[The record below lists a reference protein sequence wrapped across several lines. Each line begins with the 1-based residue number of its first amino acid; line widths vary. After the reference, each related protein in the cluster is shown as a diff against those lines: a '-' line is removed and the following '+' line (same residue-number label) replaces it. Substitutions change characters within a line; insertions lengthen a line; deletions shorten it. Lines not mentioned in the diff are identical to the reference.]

1 MNEWN
6 EAGLDSVRSKT
17 ESCLVCDITLLRL
30 VAVAGVAIV
39 ATASF
44 GQDADLTPGPIE
56 SSDFEALKEASPF
69 GRVLDPAEVYVLRGV
84 ASFDDI
90 QMATV
95 YNRQTKK
102 TVIVTPEKKT
112 DEGLQLVEV
121 SQPPSAPEYAL
132 AAVSARI
139 SFAGDEVE
147 LRYEKSQI
155 SPQTRPGGGGDG
167 RSDGRGDGHGKGD
180 DGKRKGPSKED
191 IARYRALPQEKQQ
204 KLREYIGH
212 VMRSY
217 PNISREERGNMI
229 RGAMIRLTD
238 GRDLDVPKPPEKK

>member
-1 MNEWN
+1 MMEQQ
-6 EAGLDSVRSKT
+6 EARLNPVRSKT
-17 ESCLVCDITLLRL
+17 QPCLVRDLTLLRL

-39 ATASF
+39 ATTSF
-44 GQDADLTPGPIE
+44 GQDADLTPGSIE
-56 SSDFEALKEASPF
+56 SSDFEALKESSPF

-102 TVIVTPEKKT
+102 TVLVTPEKKT

-147 LRYEKSQI
+147 LRYEESQI
-155 SPQTRPGGGGDG
+155 SPQPRPGGGGDG
-167 RSDGRGDGHGKGD
+167 RRDGHGKGD

>member
-6 EAGLDSVRSKT
+6 EARLNPVRSKT
-17 ESCLVCDITLLRL
+17 QPCLVRDLTLLSL
-30 VAVAGVAIV
+30 VAVSGVAIV

-44 GQDADLTPGPIE
+44 GQGADLTPGPVE
-56 SSDFEALKEASPF
+56 SSDFEALKAASPF

-102 TVIVTPEKKT
+102 TVLVTPEKKT
-112 DEGLQLVEV
+112 EEGLQLVEV
-121 SQPPSAPEYAL
+121 SQPPSAPGYAL

-147 LRYEKSQI
+147 LRFGESQI
-155 SPQTRPGGGGDG
+155 SPQSRPGGGGDG
-167 RSDGRGDGHGKGD
+167 RRDGHGKGD

>member
-6 EAGLDSVRSKT
+6 EARLNPVRSKT

-95 YNRQTKK
+95 YNRQTEK
-102 TVIVTPEKKT
+102 TVLVTPEKET
-112 DEGLQLVEV
+112 EEGLQLVEV

-147 LRYEKSQI
+147 LRYEESQI
-155 SPQTRPGGGGDG
+155 LPQPRPDGGGDG
-167 RSDGRGDGHGKGD
+167 RRNEHGKGD

-191 IARYRALPQEKQQ
+191 VARYRALPQEKQQ

-238 GRDLDVPKPPEKK
+238 GQDLDVPKPPEKK

>member
-6 EAGLDSVRSKT
+6 EARFTPVRSKT
-17 ESCLVCDITLLRL
+17 QPCLVRDLTLLSL
-30 VAVAGVAIV
+30 VAVSGVVIV

-44 GQDADLTPGPIE
+44 GQGADLTPGPVE

-102 TVIVTPEKKT
+102 TVLVTPEKKT

-147 LRYEKSQI
+147 LRYEESQI
-155 SPQTRPGGGGDG
+155 SPQTRPGGGG
-167 RSDGRGDGHGKGD
+167 DGRGDGHGKGD

-238 GRDLDVPKPPEKK
+238 GRDLDVQKPPEKK

>member
-1 MNEWN
+1 
-6 EAGLDSVRSKT
+6 LVRD
-17 ESCLVCDITLLRL
+17 LTLLSL
-30 VAVAGVAIV
+30 VAVSGVVIV

-44 GQDADLTPGPIE
+44 GQGADLTPGPVE

-132 AAVSARI
+132 TAVSARI

-147 LRYEKSQI
+147 LRYEESQI
-155 SPQTRPGGGGDG
+155 SPQTRPGGGG
-167 RSDGRGDGHGKGD
+167 DGRGDGHGKGD

-238 GRDLDVPKPPEKK
+238 GRDLDVQKPPEKK